1 MFRKLTILFI
11 LAALGLS
18 AGTALA
24 GAFADV
30 PVSPRA
36 RAMGEAGSAVIDGVY
51 ATYLNPGHL
60 GATTK
65 GTLAASYVQPF
76 QLSFADYYH
85 MGAVVPVSP
94 GNGAVGISI
103 SQLKS
108 QYKDVTL
115 HEETQIS
122 LGYGRALYQDM
133 HSRVDLGGS
142 INMYHLKFAETV
154 TGIDPGNDSALG
166 LDLGLLVTVH
176 NRTRLGV
183 MIKNLNNPQIGVD
196 QEELAHRLIAG
207 ISYEPYEGV
216 ITTFEFDNELGQDTQ
231 YHGGIEMI
239 VAQGFALR
247 AGIITTP
254 NKLTAGFGYTLDRFA
269 LNYGFSTGGGA
280 LESTH
285 QFGVNISWGGEA
297 Q

>member
-1 MFRKLTILFI
+1 MFQKLTIICI

-18 AGTALA
+18 AGAALA
-24 GAFADV
+24 AFEDV

-36 RAMGEAGSAVIDGVY
+36 RAMGEAGSAVVDGVY

-60 GATTK
+60 ASTTK
-65 GTLAASYVQPF
+65 GSVAASYVQPF
-76 QLSFADYYH
+76 QLSFNDYYNL
-85 MGAVVPVSP
+85 GVVIPVSP
-94 GNGAVGISI
+94 ENGAVGISF
-103 SQLKS
+103 SQFKVEHM
-108 QYKDVTL
+108 DVTL
-115 HEETQIS
+115 LEESRIS
-122 LGYGRALYQDM
+122 FGYGRTLYKDM
-133 HSRVDLGGS
+133 HSKVDLGGS
-142 INMYHLKFAETV
+142 VNMYHLKFGET
-154 TGIDPGNDSALG
+154 TSGLNPGNDSALG
-166 LDLGLLVTVH
+166 MDLGLLVTVH

-183 MIKNLNNPQIGVD
+183 MIKNLNNPQIGID
-196 QEELAHRLIAG
+196 EEELAHRLIAG

-247 AGIITTP
+247 AGVITNP
-254 NKLTAGFGYTLDRFA
+254 NKLTAGFGYSLDRFS
-269 LNYGFSTGGGA
+269 LNYGFSTGGGV

>member
-1 MFRKLTILFI
+1 MFKKLTIIGI

-18 AGTALA
+18 AGSALA
-24 GAFADV
+24 AFMDV

-36 RAMGEAGSAVIDGVY
+36 RAMGEAGSAVVDGVY

-60 GATTK
+60 GSTTQ
-65 GTLAASYVQPF
+65 GSLAASYVQPF
-76 QLSFADYYH
+76 GVSFADYYH
-85 MGAVVPVSP
+85 MGAVLPVSP
-94 GNGAVGISI
+94 SNGAVGISI
-103 SQLKS
+103 SQFKS
-108 QYKDVTL
+108 DYENVTL
-115 HEETQIS
+115 LEETQIS
-122 LGYGRALYQDM
+122 LAYGSTLYQDM

-154 TGIDPGNDSALG
+154 SGMDPGNDSALG

-183 MIKNLNNPQIGVD
+183 MIKNLNNPQIGID
-196 QEELAHRLIAG
+196 EEELAHRVIAG

-216 ITTFEFDNELGQDTQ
+216 ITTFEFDNELGQDIQ
-231 YHGGIEMI
+231 YHGGVEMI

-247 AGIITTP
+247 AGIITNP
-254 NKLTAGFGYTLDRFA
+254 SKLTAGFGYSLDRFS
-269 LNYGFSTGGGA
+269 LNYGFSTGGGT